1 MSLLASLSC
10 AVWKYSESH
19 QSGVSVTYSCCIF
32 LPSEQL
38 IMDLAMS
45 WWLIRCYFGVVG
57 GFFVCFL
64 FVWGFGV
71 FFFTQDLTAFMVL
84 WHLWPLFFL
93 CCSQLPSDFCRSS
106 RRVMLS
112 TESCHEFLALW
123 FGLKVGHKICP
134 STHTQQFSRGGEKIL
149 AFVLLMV
156 SLILSGFPGLRGQN
170 RKRTSRMNLV
180 LLSCEF
186 VTGV

>member
-1 MSLLASLSC
+1 MLFWC
-10 AVWKYSESH
+10 
-19 QSGVSVTYSCCIF
+19 G
-32 LPSEQL
+32 
-38 IMDLAMS
+38 
-45 WWLIRCYFGVVG
+45 G
-57 GFFVCFL
+57 GFFCLFFVCLGF
-64 FVWGFGV
+64 WGV
-71 FFFTQDLTAFMVL
+71 FFTQDLTAFMVL

>member
-1 MSLLASLSC
+1 MRHS
-10 AVWKYSESH
+10 AVQFGNNSESH
-19 QSGVSVTYSCCIF
+19 QGAVSVTYSCCIF
-32 LPSEQL
+32 LSSEQL
-38 IMDLAMS
+38 IMDLTVS

-57 GFFVCFL
+57 FLFVCFPFVL
-64 FVWGFGV
+64 FGF
-71 FFFTQDLTAFMVL
+71 FWLFFTQDLTAFMVL

-93 CCSQLPSDFCRSS
+93 CCSPLPSDFCRSS

-123 FGLKVGHKICP
+123 FGLEVGHKICP
-134 STHTQQFSRGGEKIL
+134 STHTQQFSRVGEKIL

-170 RKRTSRMNLV
+170 RKRSGRMNLV